1 MGLWRVHVEV
11 EDRPGRLGAL
21 AAAVGGAGCNIVSMT
36 VLSERGP
43 DGSVTDELLVE
54 AADERAAA
62 ALADRI
68 RAAGM
73 GCTLAVPAGAGEL
86 RDPVTTSL
94 ALARR
99 VASDPAAAPR
109 ALASLLHARVLP
121 EASVP
126 TGPGQTTKPAEASK
140 PREASRDGEATGHTY
155 QLRVL
160 GQDVRLTRAWPFT
173 ATELAR
179 AAVLVELAE
188 LAEQGSPP
196 TATRAAGARS
206 LSQPVSLGLV
216 LLGNGSEVEL
226 RMATRADGPLVAA
239 LHARCTPSSR
249 RGRFL
254 NPSPTLPPEEL
265 AELLAGR
272 SGRGSGLLALT
283 TDGGHAVGL
292 ATLDPDGAGGAALGV
307 LVEDA
312 WQARGVG
319 TALVRR
325 AVELATESG
334 HLELSAVAHPGNL
347 LITRLLRRSGLRPT
361 AQLVDGLLRV
371 QVALRQPVSTA
382 P

>member
-1 MGLWRVHVEV
+1 
-11 EDRPGRLGAL
+11 LGAL

-121 EASVP
+121 EATAA
-126 TGPGQTTKPAEASK
+126 TGPGQTADP
-140 PREASRDGEATGHTY
+140 SRDGEATGHTY
-155 QLRVL
+155 QLEVL
-160 GQDVRLTRAWPFT
+160 GQDIRLTRAWPFT

-188 LAEQGSPP
+188 LRAEQGSEQ
-196 TATRAAGARS
+196 TATRSAGPRS

-226 RMATRADGPLVAA
+226 RMATKADGPLVAA

-265 AELLAGR
+265 AELLVGG

-347 LITRLLRRSGLRPT
+347 LITRLLRRAGLRPT

-371 QVALRQPVSTA
+371 QVALRQPVSMV

>member
-1 MGLWRVHVEV
+1 VGLWRVHVEV
-11 EDRPGRLGAL
+11 EDRPGRLGEL
-21 AAAVGGAGCNIVSMT
+21 AAAVGAAGCNIVSLT

-43 DGSVTDELLVE
+43 DGAVTDELLVD
-54 AADERAAA
+54 AADERAAT

-86 RDPVTTSL
+86 RDPVTTAL

-99 VASDPAAAPR
+99 VAADPTAAPR
-109 ALASLLHARVLP
+109 AVASLLHARLL
-121 EASVP
+121 ADDTA
-126 TGPGQTTKPAEASK
+126 TGKAVT
-140 PREASRDGEATGHTY
+140 GEPTGHTHR
-155 QLRVL
+155 LCLGGREVL
-160 GQDVRLTRAWPFT
+160 LNRAWAFT
-173 ATELAR
+173 ATELSR
-179 AAVLVELAE
+179 AAVLVELAA
-188 LAEQGSPP
+188 LCAEP
-196 TATRAAGARS
+196 TTDNPARPAS
-206 LSQPVSLGLV
+206 EPVSLGLV

-226 RMATRADGPLVAA
+226 RVASRADGPLIAA
-239 LHARCTPSSR
+239 LHARCTPSTR

-254 NPSPTLPPEEL
+254 NPSPTLPPDEL
-265 AELLAGR
+265 ALLLAGR
-272 SGRGSGLLALT
+272 SGTGSALLALT

-292 ATLDPDGAGGAALGV
+292 ATLDPDGGGGAALGV
-307 LVEDA
+307 LVEDS

-325 AVELATESG
+325 SVELATEAG

-347 LITRLLRRSGLRPT
+347 RITRLLRRSGLRPT

-371 QVALRQPVSTA
+371 QVTLRQPVGTA

>member
-1 MGLWRVHVEV
+1 VGLWRVHVEV

-126 TGPGQTTKPAEASK
+126 TVPGEATN
-140 PREASRDGEATGHTY
+140 PREAGGAIGHTY

-160 GQDVRLTRAWPFT
+160 GQDIRLTRAWPFT

-188 LAEQGSPP
+188 LAEQGSEQTP
-196 TATRAAGARS
+196 TRAAGARA

-347 LITRLLRRSGLRPT
+347 LITRLLRRAGLRPT

>member
-11 EDRPGRLGAL
+11 EDRPGRLGEL
-21 AAAVGGAGCNIVSMT
+21 AAAVGAAGCNIVSLT

-43 DGSVTDELLVE
+43 DGAVTDELLVD
-54 AADERAAA
+54 AADERAAT

-86 RDPVTTSL
+86 RDPVTTAL

-99 VASDPAAAPR
+99 VAADPTAAPR
-109 ALASLLHARVLP
+109 AVASLLHARLLAD
-121 EASVP
+121 ELA
-126 TGPGQTTKPAEASK
+126 TGSAATGRAVTGSAATGSTATGKAVT
-140 PREASRDGEATGHTY
+140 GEPTGHTHR
-155 QLRVL
+155 LCIGGREVL
-160 GQDVRLTRAWPFT
+160 LNRAWAFT
-173 ATELAR
+173 ATELSR
-179 AAVLVELAE
+179 AAVLVELAA
-188 LAEQGSPP
+188 LCAEPTTGSPARP
-196 TATRAAGARS
+196 AGE
-206 LSQPVSLGLV
+206 PVSLGLV

-226 RMATRADGPLVAA
+226 RVASRADGPLIAA
-239 LHARCTPSSR
+239 LHARCTPSTR

-254 NPSPTLPPEEL
+254 NPSPTLPPDEL
-265 AELLAGR
+265 ALLLAGR
-272 SGRGSGLLALT
+272 SGAGSALLALT

-292 ATLDPDGAGGAALGV
+292 ATLDPDGGGSAALGV
-307 LVEDA
+307 LVEDT

-325 AVELATESG
+325 SVELATEAG

-347 LITRLLRRSGLRPT
+347 RITRLLRRSGLRPT

-371 QVALRQPVSTA
+371 QVTLRQPVGTA

>member
-1 MGLWRVHVEV
+1 VGLWRVHVEV
-11 EDRPGRLGAL
+11 EDRPGRLGEL
-21 AAAVGGAGCNIVSMT
+21 AAAVGGAGCNIVSLT
-36 VLSERGP
+36 VLGERGP
-43 DGSVTDELLVE
+43 DGAVTDELLVD
-54 AADERAAA
+54 AADERAAT
-62 ALADRI
+62 ALAQRI

-99 VASDPAAAPR
+99 VASDPTTAPR
-109 ALASLLHARVLP
+109 AVASLLHARLLP
-121 EASVP
+121 GEHTNAAITVP
-126 TGPGQTTKPAEASK
+126 
-140 PREASRDGEATGHTY
+140 GEPTGHTH

-160 GQDVRLTRAWPFT
+160 GQDIALNRAWAFT
-173 ATELAR
+173 ATELSR

-188 LAEQGSPP
+188 LCAEASTEPG
-196 TATRAAGARS
+196 TGARS
-206 LSQPVSLGLV
+206 ARHPVSLGLV

-226 RMATRADGPLVAA
+226 RVASPADGPLVAA
-239 LHARCTPSSR
+239 LHARCTPDTR

-254 NPSPTLPPEEL
+254 NPSPTLPPGEL
-265 AELLAGR
+265 AELLTGS
-272 SGRGSGLLALT
+272 SGNGTGLLALT

-292 ATLDPDGAGGAALGV
+292 ATLDPDSGGRAALGV

-319 TALVRR
+319 TAMVRR

-334 HLELSAVAHPGNL
+334 YLELSAVAHPGNL
-347 LITRLLRRSGLRPT
+347 RITRLLRRSGLRPT

-371 QVALRQPVSTA
+371 QVQLRQPVSAA